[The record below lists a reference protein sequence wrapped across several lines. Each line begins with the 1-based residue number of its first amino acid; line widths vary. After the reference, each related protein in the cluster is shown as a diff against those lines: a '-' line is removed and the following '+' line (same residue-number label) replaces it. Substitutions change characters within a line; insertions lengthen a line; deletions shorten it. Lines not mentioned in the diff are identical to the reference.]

1 MARESQRRLRARI
14 LVGALTPLVIAAAC
28 QAAYSIVAQ
37 RRALVRGLED
47 KVTSLA
53 HLMVNVAGPSVALDD
68 VAGVDEALG
77 SAAVDPDFR
86 FALALGPDGK
96 VMGYRGT
103 EVARTGA
110 LAVARPISSQTLDD
124 RGDFLAVGFPIVTA
138 GRTVGAIFVGME
150 TRRVHGQVA
159 GTAAWAAAISLAGV
173 AVALAVILLLAD
185 QIVRRNAWM
194 RLVLDNVEEGLA
206 TIGKDGTLNGEASA
220 AFAHTFGAPGPGT
233 PFAGQLAGNQPDL
246 KKMLELSWAEI
257 VDEAMPLELSV
268 AQFPSRLDRDGR
280 TYALG
285 IKPIHVREKLEGA
298 LLRLR
303 DVTEGE
309 EARRTLQAQQEY
321 VTVFERAIADP
332 HGVRQFIAHTERLVQ
347 ALSAGAA
354 RADAEFRRMAH
365 TIKGNA
371 SLFGVTSV
379 CEAAQQL
386 EDRMAA
392 GEAIGAGMAAGV
404 ARAWEAFA
412 TRARRLVA
420 GLGKDHLV
428 ASAGEVEAVAAQ
440 AARAGVP
447 EVARALRGWL
457 DERVEVRF
465 QTLRREIERLAARLD
480 KPTPRVLIE
489 ANEVRL
495 PGQVMSPFWASSVHL
510 VRNAVDHGLE
520 SPAERRAAGKAE
532 AGTVALRARAS
543 GAGGGGAV
551 LEIEDDGRGIDWEA
565 VRGKAHAAGLPCAS
579 EAELVAALFADGVST
594 AGQVSEISG
603 RGVGLAAVK
612 AACDALGAHI
622 QVVTTAGRGTRFEIH
637 LPVLLERAHPA
648 NDVVP
653 APPASSTG

>member
-14 LVGALTPLVIAAAC
+14 LVGALTPLVIAAVC

-37 RRALVRGLED
+37 RRALVKGLED

-68 VAGVDEALG
+68 VAGVHEALG

-96 VMGYRGT
+96 VMGYRGA
-103 EVARTGA
+103 EIARAGA

-124 RGDFLAVGFPIVTA
+124 RGDFLAAGFPIVTA
-138 GRTVGAIFVGME
+138 GKTVGAIFVGME

-206 TIGKDGTLNGEASA
+206 TIGKDGALNGEASA
-220 AFAHTFGAPGPGT
+220 VFVRTFGAPRPGT

-285 IKPIHVREKLEGA
+285 IKPIHAREKLEGA

-347 ALSAGAA
+347 ALSAGAP

-480 KPTPRVLIE
+480 KPAPRVLIE

-495 PGQVMSPFWASSVHL
+495 PGQVMSPFWASCVHL

-532 AGTVALRARAS
+532 AGTVALRARAA
-543 GAGGGGAV
+543 GAGGAGAV

-565 VRGKAHAAGLPCAS
+565 VRGKAQAAGLPWAS

-594 AGQVSEISG
+594 AGEVSEISG

-622 QVVTTAGRGTRFEIH
+622 QVVTTAGRGTRFAIH
-637 LPVLLERAHPA
+637 LPALLERAHPA